1 MVFALKKKKKSFFKK
16 IVIVGYRNKN
26 RGEIE
31 DLTIKK
37 KLEKKE
43 KKGMILKIV
52 KIFLALL

>member
-1 MVFALKKKKKSFFKK
+1 MEIK
-16 IVIVGYRNKN
+16 I

-37 KLEKKE
+37 CQKKEKKKQ

-52 KIFLALL
+52 KIYVALL